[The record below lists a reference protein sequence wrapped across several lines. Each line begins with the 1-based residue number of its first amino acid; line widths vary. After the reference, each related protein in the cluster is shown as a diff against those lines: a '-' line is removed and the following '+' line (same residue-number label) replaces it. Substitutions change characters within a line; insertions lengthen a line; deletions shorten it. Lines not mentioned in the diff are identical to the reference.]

1 MIRLAMKL
9 VVLVVLVVLAVW
21 LYHRFEPDF
30 VHAAHVHN
38 LVPALSHLG
47 RHLAKTARGR

>member
-1 MIRLAMKL
+1 MIRLAIKL
-9 VVLVVLVVLAVW
+9 AVLAVLVVLAVS

-30 VHAAHVHN
+30 VHAAHMHI

-47 RHLAKTARGR
+47 RHLARTMRGR